1 MNRSGFTARPPAAA
15 VLAAAAASGLVLAG
29 CGNSSSATTAS
40 ASSSASGQPVASG
53 SASAGTTSNGSSSNA
68 SNSNGGGTAT
78 AGTALF
84 PLAVGNTWVYEEKL
98 SGDSGMVSNKV
109 TSVTPAADGNKVAM
123 KVKDDLLGVH
133 TGTTSIFIIHNDGS
147 ISVPLTQVGST
158 SVTVKSG
165 SIIWP
170 SSAQLASGQP
180 HHDTLVIS
188 IKEDGHSSTVTAHVV
203 VKGEGTQTVRVPAG
217 TYQATLIDETMNEKF
232 SGISVGLDIRTWVA
246 SGVGPVKSEVSSDAA
261 GRSTIASLQELK
273 SFTKG

>member
-29 CGNSSSATTAS
+29 CVNSSSATTAS
-40 ASSSASGQPVASG
+40 TSSSASGQPTASG
-53 SASAGTTSNGSSSNA
+53 SASVGTTSNG

-133 TGTTSIFIIHNDGS
+133 TGTTSIFIIHNDG
-147 ISVPLTQVGST
+147 
-158 SVTVKSG
+158 
-165 SIIWP
+165 
-170 SSAQLASGQP
+170 
-180 HHDTLVIS
+180 
-188 IKEDGHSSTVTAHVV
+188 
-203 VKGEGTQTVRVPAG
+203 
-217 TYQATLIDETMNEKF
+217 
-232 SGISVGLDIRTWVA
+232 
-246 SGVGPVKSEVSSDAA
+246 
-261 GRSTIASLQELK
+261 
-273 SFTKG
+273 